1 MSLRLRLTLILGSA
15 FLLLWTL
22 TATWLL
28 FDLRNQTMLALDQRL
43 AASARMVAGLVAQ
56 LPPEL
61 LNGLHE
67 QRLSAEQLGI
77 PNGLRCQVASL
88 RGTVLARS
96 HPALNMALP
105 TEHKGY
111 GAQTIDGRVWRSY
124 TLISDNGLRI
134 TTADPVE
141 ERSQLE
147 RSIWLS
153 ATVPALVALL
163 GSLGILALGVRKGLA
178 PLTRIREALLRRSAD
193 DLSPLPEQH
202 LPRELQPLVSSQNRL
217 LERIAQAM
225 ERERCLT
232 DNMAHELRS
241 PLTVIKTSLQVA
253 RMTGGA
259 TAEQA
264 LANAEQGADRLQ
276 RTIEQLLLLAR
287 LEGQLPLEDDEPLAA
302 EEIAELAIRDT
313 GDAPIELHPGDSLSQ
328 RTLAAPAVLAITAL
342 RNLLENAVRHNP
354 PGTRVELW
362 IREDDGQAQ
371 FTVRDHGSGVP
382 PEQLPRLT
390 ERFCSSGKGT
400 GLGLAIVRAIV
411 ERSAGRLEFD
421 SHADGLR
428 VTLSLPLRP

>member
-1 MSLRLRLTLILGSA
+1 PPRACAARDTAAQSRPHPQWRAAEERPLRHQRGGGKPRPERAYPPSAPQARKPHPRDGARPGLPPRRCRGVRIVSLRLRLTLILGSA

-153 ATVPALVALL
+153 ATVPDLVALL

-193 DLSPLPEQH
+193 DL
-202 LPRELQPLVSSQNRL
+202 
-217 LERIAQAM
+217 
-225 ERERCLT
+225 
-232 DNMAHELRS
+232 S

-313 GDAPIELHPGDSLSQ
+313 GDAPIELHP
-328 RTLAAPAVLAITAL
+328 
-342 RNLLENAVRHNP
+342 
-354 PGTRVELW
+354 
-362 IREDDGQAQ
+362 
-371 FTVRDHGSGVP
+371 
-382 PEQLPRLT
+382 
-390 ERFCSSGKGT
+390 
-400 GLGLAIVRAIV
+400 
-411 ERSAGRLEFD
+411 
-421 SHADGLR
+421 
-428 VTLSLPLRP
+428 